1 MSSSIQFIRNATLVL
16 NYANQKL
23 LIDPMFA
30 EKGRY
35 PGFPQ
40 TKNAEVRNPMV
51 EMPVSPESL
60 INVDAVLLSH
70 LHPDHWDEVAIK
82 ILPKDM
88 PVFAQNE
95 EDKKTIQSQ
104 GFQNV
109 SVMEK
114 ENTLGPLN
122 FTLTHCQH
130 GTDEAYAIPE
140 VANILGKSS
149 GFYCKADFEKSVYFI
164 GDTIWI
170 EEVENNL
177 QKWKPD
183 VVVVNAG
190 YASMQDDRLGA
201 IIMGQ
206 EDILKIHEL
215 LPEAMIIAI
224 HMEAIN
230 HCILSRKA
238 LREFVIANGISNHV
252 LIPEDGEIIEI

>member
-104 GFQNV
+104 GFQNN
-109 SVMEK
+109 
-114 ENTLGPLN
+114 NTLSQL
-122 FTLTHCQH
+122 
-130 GTDEAYAIPE
+130 
-140 VANILGKSS
+140 
-149 GFYCKADFEKSVYFI
+149 
-164 GDTIWI
+164 
-170 EEVENNL
+170 
-177 QKWKPD
+177 
-183 VVVVNAG
+183 
-190 YASMQDDRLGA
+190 
-201 IIMGQ
+201 
-206 EDILKIHEL
+206 
-215 LPEAMIIAI
+215 
-224 HMEAIN
+224 
-230 HCILSRKA
+230 
-238 LREFVIANGISNHV
+238 
-252 LIPEDGEIIEI
+252 